1 MTEAIAERGIPER
14 ASRRQARRQDR
25 VAGAT
30 LWVGVMLAV
39 AVTAGVLG
47 WSVTRRRRRSRKA
60 CGAADAFIARAVSE
74 VFGFCRELKNLQSI
88 LSQWIMPPG
97 SLPGEFGRATW
108 RSEILEEQG
117 GQLLVWQV
125 TNDRFQYRGRME
137 FQPARYGLGTSV
149 ALLLQ
154 CMPPELLPQVDLQRE
169 AEESLRRLKVV
180 LEARAVAEAVA
191 EPDQVVPSAETRVA
205 PTQGDVE
212 SWAPE
217 SGEPA
222 EVQVGYGRGER
233 SSVAG
238 DDVGLA
244 PESGER
250 VVDERTQRG
259 VPPEALPE
267 TGTIE
272 ERADEYRVAE
282 GSEES
287 FPASDV
293 PSWAPGH
300 T

>member
-1 MTEAIAERGIPER
+1 MAQAIAERRIPER
-14 ASRRQARRQDR
+14 TSRRQARRQNR
-25 VAGAT
+25 VTGT
-30 LWVGVMLAV
+30 VWVGVMLAV
-39 AVTAGVLG
+39 AAGALG
-47 WSVTRRRRRSRKA
+47 WGVMRSRRRSGKS
-60 CGAADAFIARAVSE
+60 CGAADAFIVRPVSE
-74 VFGFCRELKNLQSI
+74 VFGFCRELRNLQSI

-97 SLPGEFGRATW
+97 SLPGELGRAEW
-108 RSEILEEQG
+108 RSEILEEQADE
-117 GQLLVWQV
+117 LLVWRV

-149 ALLLQ
+149 TLFIQ

-180 LEARAVAEAVA
+180 LESKAVAEAVA
-191 EPDQVVPSAETRVA
+191 EPGQLVPSAETGVA

-250 VVDERTQRG
+250 IVDEG
-259 VPPEALPE
+259 FPE
-267 TGTIE
+267 TETVE
-272 ERADEYRVAE
+272 EHADEYRVTE
-282 GSEES
+282 SSEES
-287 FPASDV
+287 FPASDA
-293 PSWAPGH
+293 PSWTPGR